1 MKKIAKL
8 SKPFI
13 HLLTGTILISN
24 TAYATSDNRLEVENT
39 ILTVCPAGIAEAGF
53 QTRCNALVGAGQSTE
68 TGLSLPTDIL
78 TQITS
83 EQTAAQKSV
92 ALEMNSAQFNTISNR
107 MTAVRHG
114 QQSGGLKIS
123 GLLYDSNGHQISGA
137 QLNKLSDGFN
147 KAAAG
152 DDTFDR
158 LGIFVNANIGFG
170 DRVTTSNESGYNLDK
185 HGTTIG
191 MDYRITDNF
200 LLGTAFSYNN
210 ATSRYANNLG
220 KLEADNYSGAIYAS
234 FFTEKGLFIDG
245 VFSGS
250 HLDYDSTR
258 HIEYSVPGDTV
269 NINATGENSGYAF
282 NVAMTAGF
290 NFNYDGL
297 LVTPLIRVDYTT
309 NDVDSLDEQGGQ
321 GWELHIDS
329 QDFDSLQTAAGLQ
342 LAYAI
347 SFPWGVISP
356 MVQAEYIHEFKNDA
370 RNLRAHYLQDPSKT
384 RFNIGTDRPDRDYIT
399 LTAGIAAQFTHGISA
414 FVSYDTVQA
423 HSYVT
428 NHNFTGG
435 LRIELPF

>member
-1 MKKIAKL
+1 
-8 SKPFI
+8 
-13 HLLTGTILISN
+13 
-24 TAYATSDNRLEVENT
+24 
-39 ILTVCPAGIAEAGF
+39 
-53 QTRCNALVGAGQSTE
+53 
-68 TGLSLPTDIL
+68 
-78 TQITS
+78 
-83 EQTAAQKSV
+83 
-92 ALEMNSAQFNTISNR
+92 
-107 MTAVRHG
+107 
-114 QQSGGLKIS
+114 
-123 GLLYDSNGHQISGA
+123 
-137 QLNKLSDGFN
+137 
-147 KAAAG
+147 
-152 DDTFDR
+152 
-158 LGIFVNANIGFG
+158 
-170 DRVTTSNESGYNLDK
+170 
-185 HGTTIG
+185 

-290 NFNYDGL
+290 NFNYGGL